1 VEASSFQQALS
12 FSFMMGDSAEI
23 GQSSSATLNQL
34 QVGFLKAA
42 VGLLNPP
49 VLAQLGDSQKKDE
62 ERIFIIYINL
72 P

>member
-1 VEASSFQQALS
+1 
-12 FSFMMGDSAEI
+12 MMGDSAEI

-49 VLAQLGDSQKKDE
+49 VLAQLGDSQKKMKKE
-62 ERIFIIYINL
+62 SL
-72 P
+72 